1 MKYIATEFS
10 TLLNFRS
17 SFKELDKMTKK
28 CAVGIDLGTTSS
40 CVGVFRHGEVC
51 VLLMIF
57 SGVIHVLLTFRLS
70 CILLP

>member
-17 SFKELDKMTKK
+17 SFKQLDKMTKK

-51 VLLMIF
+51 VLLMSFEKLKNLKIGAR
-57 SGVIHVLLTFRLS
+57 SRS
-70 CILLP
+70 NA